1 MLARTI
7 DAAERGWLPDPVIR
21 KGIQWLL
28 RSRLA
33 GEQRRIEDL
42 RRSQQGFVDELRASP
57 IALAV
62 DKANEQHYEVPAEFF
77 GLVLGAQ
84 RKYSSCL
91 FPPGV
96 TSLDDA
102 ETAMLDLTMA
112 RAELADGMTILE
124 LGCGWGSLTLAMAA
138 RLPAA
143 RITAVSN
150 SASQRAHIEAECR
163 RRGLANVTVVTADM
177 NDFAPAASSRYDR
190 VVSVEM
196 FEHMRNYQE
205 LLARIARWLAP
216 GGKLFVH
223 IFCHRS
229 AAYPFV
235 ADDAPDNWMGRWF
248 FTGGIMPSDDL
259 LLYFQ
264 RDLRVEEH
272 WRVSGVHYA
281 RTARAWLANLDAR
294 RDQVRRVL
302 AGAHGED
309 DADRWVQRWR
319 MFFMACEE
327 LFGWRDGQ
335 EWWVSHYR
343 FAP

>member
-1 MLARTI
+1 MLATTI
-7 DAAERGWLPDPVIR
+7 EAAERGWLPDPVVR
-21 KGIQWLL
+21 TGIQWLL
-28 RSRLA
+28 RTRIA
-33 GEQRRIEDL
+33 GERRSADQL
-42 RRSQQGFVDELRASP
+42 RRAQQQFVEELRASP

-62 DKANEQHYEVPAEFF
+62 EAANQQHYEVPADFF
-77 GLVLGAQ
+77 GLVLGAH
-84 RKYSSCL
+84 RKYSSCW

-96 TSLDDA
+96 TRLDAA
-102 ETAMLDLTMA
+102 EAAMLALTVE
-112 RAELADGMTILE
+112 RAGLEDGMAILE
-124 LGCGWGSLTLAMAA
+124 LGCGWGSLTLYMAA
-138 RLPAA
+138 RFPRA

-150 SASQRAHIEAECR
+150 SASQRAYIEAACQQ
-163 RRGLANVTVVTADM
+163 RGLGNVTVITADM
-177 NDFAPAASSRYDR
+177 NQFVPPAAGSYDR

-196 FEHMRNYQE
+196 FEHMRNYDA
-205 LLARIARWLAP
+205 LLARIAGWLAP
-216 GGKLFVH
+216 AGKLFVH

-281 RTARAWLANLDAR
+281 RTARGWLDNLDAR
-294 RDQVRRVL
+294 REPVRVVL
-302 AGAHGED
+302 ARTYGAR
-309 DADRWVQRWR
+309 DADRWLHRWR
-319 MFFMACEE
+319 IFFMSCEE

-335 EWWVSHYR
+335 EWWVSHYLFGR
-343 FAP
+343 

>member
-1 MLARTI
+1 MFARTI

-21 KGIQWLL
+21 TGIHWLL

-33 GEQRRIEDL
+33 AEQRTARDL
-42 RRSQQGFVDELRASP
+42 RRTQQRFVDELRGSP
-57 IALAV
+57 IALEV
-62 DKANEQHYEVPAEFF
+62 DKANAQHYEVPAEFF
-77 GLVLGAQ
+77 GLVLGKH
-84 RKYSSCL
+84 RKYSSAF

-96 TSLDDA
+96 DRLDDA
-102 ETAMLDLTMA
+102 EDAMLALTME
-112 RAELADGMTILE
+112 RAEVADGMSILE

-138 RLPAA
+138 RLPLA

-163 RRGLANVTVVTADM
+163 RRGLTNVTVITADM
-177 NDFAPAASSRYDR
+177 NTFEAEGAFDR

-196 FEHMRNYQE
+196 FEHMRNYE
-205 LLARIARWLAP
+205 ALLARIARWLAP

-223 IFCHRS
+223 IFCHRT

-235 ADDAPDNWMGRWF
+235 ADDEPGNWMGRWF

-264 RDLRVEEH
+264 RDLRIEEH
-272 WRVSGVHYA
+272 WRVNGTHYA
-281 RTARAWLANLDAR
+281 RTARAWLDNLDDR
-294 RDQVRRVL
+294 RGDVRRVL
-302 AGAHGED
+302 ARAYGDA
-309 DADRWVQRWR
+309 DADRWLHRWR
-319 MFFMACEE
+319 IFFMACEE
-327 LFGWRDGQ
+327 LFGWRGGE

-343 FAP
+343 FAR